1 MTLQKKGSV
10 YANKFTGIFL
20 RNFLLQK
27 FVISGKNVSLK
38 ISENQSEN
46 SWNFL
51 QISEISLKFIVH
63 FALFRESQ
71 TFLWIKKFCTYRKI
85 SYILSI
91 YLNMYKNLWKFVWKT
106 ELFLKNAEFLWKCII
121 F

>member
-38 ISENQSEN
+38 ISENQSAN
-46 SWNFL
+46 SLNFL
-51 QISEISLKFIVH
+51 QISEISLTFIVH
-63 FALFRESQ
+63 FALFRESDI
-71 TFLWIKKFCTYRKI
+71 FSELKNYALIGE
-85 SYILSI
+85 
-91 YLNMYKNLWKFVWKT
+91 YLNF
-106 ELFLKNAEFLWKCII
+106 
-121 F
+121 